1 MLLKVKRIGAPLGSL
16 TWAMPDQKEVNK
28 EGKRKGVY
36 HRFPSGDV
44 KI

>member
-16 TWAMPDQKEVNK
+16 TWAMPDQKEAK